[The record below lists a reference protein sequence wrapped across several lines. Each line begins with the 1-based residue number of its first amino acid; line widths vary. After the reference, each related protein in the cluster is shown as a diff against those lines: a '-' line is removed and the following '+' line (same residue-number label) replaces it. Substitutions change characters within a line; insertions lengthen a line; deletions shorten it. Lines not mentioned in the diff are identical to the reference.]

1 MTVLTLRTDSA
12 VERALEYLLAERA
25 GETRSNVVREAIL
38 EMERAHRRARLRE
51 ESAALRDDPGER
63 AAAKAMAAEM
73 AKLSAW

>member
-12 VERALEYLLAERA
+12 VDRALEYLLAERA
-25 GETRSNVVREAIL
+25 GETRSEIVRDAIL

-51 ESAALRDDPGER
+51 ESAALRDDPEER
-63 AAAKAMAAEM
+63 AAARAMAAEM